1 MFVRIDKHGK
11 SSSDKCDSDK
21 CDSDERGSDERGSDE
36 RGKSRPEKFPSWKG
50 PTQCWSASES
60 RTQCC
65 TGHHWKTFT
74 KSSCTS
80 EQALVNGVE
89 IYITLRPNKLK
100 CIKERINKDT
110 LVVSKFRTDNKNSL
124 VSIFIYDI
132 DVNERNFTF
141 SQKQP
146 IFETINK
153 HDIKTAFTTFYSSS
167 YSFCAYNKT
176 KKLID
181 VHFEIKYGTEARDY
195 TKIAKTEHLNEA
207 TIILKKI
214 VDRMNI
220 FHINLKKIKADEE
233 KEKKSN
239 DKLNDTLM
247 WFSIINILI
256 IIVAAILQD
265 FYFKRF
271 FTSKKII

>member
-1 MFVRIDKHGK
+1 MLQVRTNMHTFVEMEKMGK
-11 SSSDKCDSDK
+11 LSIFLVLLIFL
-21 CDSDERGSDERGSDE
+21 GL
-36 RGKSRPEKFPSWKG
+36 F
-50 PTQCWSASES
+50 
-60 RTQCC
+60 
-65 TGHHWKTFT
+65 
-74 KSSCTS
+74 
-80 EQALVNGVE
+80 VNGVE

-124 VSIFIYDI
+124 ASIFIYDI

-207 TIILKKI
+207 TVFLKKI

-220 FHINLKKIKADEE
+220 FHVNLKKIKADEE

-247 WFSIINILI
+247 WFSMINILI
-256 IIVAAILQD
+256 IIIAAILQD